1 MMESWANGQ
10 PGNAKMACLPKS
22 ITSIGKPRDQCDK
35 EKAVSV
41 ETILEILRENPKG
54 LSHAKLAH
62 AVADSGVSTHGMSR
76 GLTLRLQ
83 LAQAFAASRGR
94 GPARVSA
101 WELSGEQPR
110 GGLRAASASVESS
123 QPRNREQLR
132 LDSVPRAKKPGAR
145 LVKLALFLTV
155 VSLGAVLLL
164 TGCLF
169 LAVIEVHAVS
179 SGKIRTSQ
187 INGFSWV

>member
-1 MMESWANGQ
+1 MGSWANGQ
-10 PGNAKMACLPKS
+10 PENAKMACLPKS

-101 WELSGEQPR
+101 WGLSGEQPR
-110 GGLRAASASVESS
+110 GGLRAASASVELS
-123 QPRNREQLR
+123 QPRNRVTTASR
-132 LDSVPRAKKPGAR
+132 LGPAR
-145 LVKLALFLTV
+145 EK
-155 VSLGAVLLL
+155 
-164 TGCLF
+164 TG
-169 LAVIEVHAVS
+169 
-179 SGKIRTSQ
+179 G
-187 INGFSWV
+187 

>member
-1 MMESWANGQ
+1 MESWANGQ

-83 LAQAFAASRGR
+83 LAQAFAASRGSSAADRPGFRR
-94 GPARVSA
+94 GSY
-101 WELSGEQPR
+101 
-110 GGLRAASASVESS
+110 RA
-123 QPRNREQLR
+123 NN
-132 LDSVPRAKKPGAR
+132 PGAAYAPHR
-145 LVKLALFLTV
+145 QA
-155 VSLGAVLLL
+155 
-164 TGCLF
+164 
-169 LAVIEVHAVS
+169 
-179 SGKIRTSQ
+179 
-187 INGFSWV
+187 

>member
-22 ITSIGKPRDQCDK
+22 ITSIGKPRDQGDK
-35 EKAVSV
+35 EEAVSV

-62 AVADSGVSTHGMSR
+62 AVADSGVSRSTAYRRIDEANVSHGMSR

-101 WELSGEQPR
+101 WGLSGEQPR
-110 GGLRAASASVESS
+110 GGLRAASASVELS
-123 QPRNREQLR
+123 QPRNRVTTASR
-132 LDSVPRAKKPGAR
+132 LGPAR
-145 LVKLALFLTV
+145 RKNRG
-155 VSLGAVLLL
+155 LG
-164 TGCLF
+164 
-169 LAVIEVHAVS
+169 
-179 SGKIRTSQ
+179 
-187 INGFSWV
+187 W